1 MALKATMVSS
11 SAASM
16 YWPWPV
22 RSRWVMAARIATLAY
37 MPVSTSV
44 MAMPTFCGPAPGW
57 PSRSPVIDI
66 NPPMPWKM
74 KS

>member
-1 MALKATMVSS
+1 M
-11 SAASM
+11 
-16 YWPWPV
+16 

-37 MPVSTSV
+37 IPVRTSV
-44 MAMPTFCGPAPGW
+44 MAMPTFWGPAPGC

-66 NPPMPWKM
+66 SPPMPWKM